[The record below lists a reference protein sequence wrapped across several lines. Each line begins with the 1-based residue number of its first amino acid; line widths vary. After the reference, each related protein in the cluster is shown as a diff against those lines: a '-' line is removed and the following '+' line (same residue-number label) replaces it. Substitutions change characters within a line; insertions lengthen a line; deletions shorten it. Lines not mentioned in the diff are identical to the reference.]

1 LAFSAWRNDRPRR
14 ERTKRLEPVEI
25 ALFSLIV
32 AVALLVAGGL
42 LSGLAASSSAAPG
55 MNGTDYLVEVMTQ
68 WASLPLAL
76 ALLGAMLLAWYQVD
90 RSSSD
95 IDRYEAPNDN
105 WDPGQLHSFELCLAS
120 ALSHVRRMRFA
131 VVCVAV
137 IAVATAGASIARLA
151 WEFYDAGLGALGQG
165 VQWYTYAE
173 IVIGCIA
180 VVIPALT
187 CIVLGPLVWTR
198 GSRLLE
204 AADDEDGDEAF
215 EDDPVGPVKS

>member
-1 LAFSAWRNDRPRR
+1 
-14 ERTKRLEPVEI
+14 
-25 ALFSLIV
+25 
-32 AVALLVAGGL
+32 
-42 LSGLAASSSAAPG
+42 

-180 VVIPALT
+180 VVIPALA
-187 CIVLGPLVWTR
+187 CIVLGPSCGHAVLACSRRLTTKTETKRSKTIRWVRSNPEWLSFSATGT
-198 GSRLLE
+198 GSSCR
-204 AADDEDGDEAF
+204 
-215 EDDPVGPVKS
+215 